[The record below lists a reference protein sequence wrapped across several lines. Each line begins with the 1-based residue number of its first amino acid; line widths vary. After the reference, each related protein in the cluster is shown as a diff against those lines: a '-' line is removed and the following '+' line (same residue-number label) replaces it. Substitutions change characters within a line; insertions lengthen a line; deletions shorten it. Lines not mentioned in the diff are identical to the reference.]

1 MIPCETLLSADASH
15 HNSSSKIEHSKER
28 FKTMKKRTLFS
39 LFSLAAVL
47 FLLSACRFLVPS
59 NSDSTTRSSNSDKS
73 GKKVSLKDSSSSSKQ
88 SSKSKSSSSS
98 SSSSSRSSS
107 KENSSSSKDIEKTTD
122 GLPIDADHA
131 EKDKIYATGNAKVYY
146 QSYESGGF
154 EAQTPDFTGYTQE
167 KVKSILGEPEKIS
180 NNLAADGE
188 AFQEKELE
196 NLKKLIQQQKISGEQ
211 ARAFLASAVDISQA
225 AKLGTQYILYSYN
238 SEQVFLIFSQEGN
251 LLYVTPNPD
260 YLYFK

>member
-1 MIPCETLLSADASH
+1 
-15 HNSSSKIEHSKER
+15 
-28 FKTMKKRTLFS
+28 MKKRTPFS
-39 LFSLAAVL
+39 LFALVAAL

-98 SSSSSRSSS
+98 SSSSS
-107 KENSSSSKDIEKTTD
+107 KSSSKDIEKTTD
-122 GLPIDADHA
+122 GLPEDADHA
-131 EKDKIYATGNAKVYY
+131 KNDKIYATGNAKVYY

-154 EAQTPDFTGYTQE
+154 EAQIPEFKGYTQE

-180 NNLAADGE
+180 TDLASEYE
-188 AFQEKELE
+188 AFQNKELE
-196 NLKKLIQQQKISGEQ
+196 NLKRLVQEQKISTEQ
-211 ARAFLASAVDISQA
+211 ARAFLAGVVDIAQA
-225 AKLGTQYILYSYN
+225 SRLQNTYTIYSYKN
-238 SEQVFLIFSQEGN
+238 EQISIIFSQEGE
-251 LLYVTPNPD
+251 LLYVTPDPD

>member
-1 MIPCETLLSADASH
+1 
-15 HNSSSKIEHSKER
+15 
-28 FKTMKKRTLFS
+28 MKKRTPFS
-39 LFSLAAVL
+39 LFALVAAL

-59 NSDSTTRSSNSDKS
+59 NSESTTRSSNSDKS

-122 GLPIDADHA
+122 GLPEDADHA
-131 EKDKIYATGNAKVYY
+131 KKDKIYATGDAKVYY

-154 EAQTPDFTGYTQE
+154 EAQIPEFKGYTQE
-167 KVKSILGEPEKIS
+167 KVKSILGEPEKVS
-180 NNLAADGE
+180 TDLASEYE
-188 AFQEKELE
+188 AFQDKELE
-196 NLKKLIQQQKISGEQ
+196 NLKRLVQDQKISKEQ
-211 ARAFLASAVDISQA
+211 ARAFLAGVVDIAQA
-225 AKLGTQYILYSYN
+225 SRLQNTYTIYSYKN
-238 SEQVFLIFSQEGN
+238 EQISIIFSQEGE
-251 LLYVTPNPD
+251 LLYVTPDPD

>member
-1 MIPCETLLSADASH
+1 
-15 HNSSSKIEHSKER
+15 
-28 FKTMKKRTLFS
+28 MKKRTPFS
-39 LFSLAAVL
+39 LFALVAAL

-59 NSDSTTRSSNSDKS
+59 NSESTTRSSNSDKS

-107 KENSSSSKDIEKTTD
+107 KDIEKTTD
-122 GLPIDADHA
+122 GLPEDADHA
-131 EKDKIYATGNAKVYY
+131 KKDKIYATGDAKVYY

-154 EAQTPDFTGYTQE
+154 EAQIPEFKGYTQE

-180 NNLAADGE
+180 TDLASEYE
-188 AFQEKELE
+188 AFQNKELE
-196 NLKKLIQQQKISGEQ
+196 NLKRLVQEQKISTEQ
-211 ARAFLASAVDISQA
+211 ARAFLAGVVDIAQA
-225 AKLGTQYILYSYN
+225 SRLQNTYTIYSYKN
-238 SEQVFLIFSQEGN
+238 EQISIIFSQEGE
-251 LLYVTPNPD
+251 LLYVTPDPD